1 LFTDKTV
8 LVNKTNDNQVT
19 KEGGLASGPGIA
31 QGRACLI
38 LDTLLNKVS
47 TFESFEFVR
56 VKTQRKLYSRVYW
69 GMLLPGRYY
78 FLTLTKT
85 GIGESQYKGFKKF
98 KWWLKRKR
106 PGIAAAYCFTDEGLG
121 VIHLVIRLGMKSKAL
136 DKEELDLYL
145 CEKLGW
151 GFSHIKRVKLSEQ
164 SLRSLADY
172 LSDQNRKSRMSKEM
186 AYQSRK
192 KNTIL
197 RWQYIGKWLPP
208 GWLSRFGRAWFKT
221 NGMSVADRLLLFR
234 SWLLSYHRSP
244 ADCKDPDHPVTWDID
259 VGWRDMEE
267 DDYLVN
273 RHMQLAAQRGP
284 DEAPERPIR
293 EGDIV
298 NRSEEVIP

>member
-1 LFTDKTV
+1 
-8 LVNKTNDNQVT
+8 
-19 KEGGLASGPGIA
+19 
-31 QGRACLI
+31 
-38 LDTLLNKVS
+38 VS

-56 VKTQRKLYSRVYW
+56 IKTQRKLYSRVYW

-78 FLTLTKT
+78 FLTLTNT
-85 GIGESQYKGFKKF
+85 SIGEMQYKNFKKF
-98 KWWLKRKR
+98 KWWLKRYR
-106 PGIAAAYCFTDEGLG
+106 PGIAAAYCFTDEGGG
-121 VIHLVIRLGMKSKAL
+121 VIHLVIRLGMRSAMIE
-136 DKEELDLYL
+136 KEVMDAYL
-145 CEKLGW
+145 EKIGC
-151 GFSHIKRVKLSEQ
+151 GFSFIKRVKLSEK
-164 SLRSLADY
+164 SMKGLADY